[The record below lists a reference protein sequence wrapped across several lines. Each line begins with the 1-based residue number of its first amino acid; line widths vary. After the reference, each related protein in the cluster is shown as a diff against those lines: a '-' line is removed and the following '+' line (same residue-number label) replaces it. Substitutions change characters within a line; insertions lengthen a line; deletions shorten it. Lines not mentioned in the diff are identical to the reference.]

1 MSMPDIDDWIRDV
14 KSQPG
19 SAAIGMILAHQG
31 IVRGT
36 SRSGEPVT
44 GMSLSSDCTRFEEVL
59 AEAGTW
65 PGVFAVRGWV
75 NEGGLSVGDD
85 IMRVVVAGD
94 IREHVFEGLQRLVS
108 LIKTEVLTEFE
119 LT

>member
-1 MSMPDIDDWIRDV
+1 M

-36 SRSGEPVT
+36 SRSGEPVN
-44 GMSLSSDCTRFEEVL
+44 GMSLSADMTRFAEVL

-65 PGVFAVRGWV
+65 PGIFAVRGWV
-75 NEGGLSVGDD
+75 NQGRLSVGDD
-85 IMRVVVAGD
+85 IMRLVVAGD

-108 LIKTEVLTEFE
+108 LIKTEVVDESE
-119 LT
+119 LA